1 MKSPRQFLP
10 NPASNQPPVRLR
22 EDAEGMQAPSARWAV
37 SVLRQVRPYQPI
49 PGRQERIWASLQS
62 AHGGSRPGRLRL
74 AFAVAL
80 LLVSGLFGSAALAQ
94 WPAWLAR
101 VIHATPT
108 EARVRSPAGR
118 PIPTSRAPAPTPPP
132 VRQAAPA
139 PSAPAAEAPGAFA
152 GSGHA
157 RRTSRPATPEE
168 SQILLDAMRALRVE
182 HRPDRARVILAQY
195 LARRPT
201 GTLAEE
207 ALVMLVEAA
216 VAHGD
221 SDAPALAA
229 RYFALYPKGGFAD
242 QVRRSLAGPPTGSR

>member
-1 MKSPRQFLP
+1 MKPPRQFLP

-37 SVLRQVRPYQPI
+37 SVLQQARPYQPI
-49 PGRQERIWASLQS
+49 PGRQERIWAGLQA
-62 AHGGSRPGRLRL
+62 AHRVSRAGRLRL

-101 VIHATPT
+101 VIHTAPT
-108 EARVRSPAGR
+108 EARVRSPANR
-118 PIPTSRAPAPTPPP
+118 PPTSLAPAPMPPL
-132 VRQAAPA
+132 VRQAASA

-182 HRPDRARVILAQY
+182 QRPDRARAILAQY

-229 RYFALYPKGGFAD
+229 RYFTLYPKGGFAD